1 MGILLGAPV
10 WYGNR
15 PLKKTLEELD
25 KLELDFFE
33 FSLDYP
39 LPECMDA
46 AEKSVLKRLLEEL
59 DLKIGFHSPL
69 DTPIAHPR
77 DEIADACSSVLRR
90 CLEFSVD
97 FLPRLQYYNFHLNP
111 RVPTFK
117 LKDVREGIKIKGLE
131 RCRDL
136 MSMASEFGV
145 VVSVENDL
153 VPFEW
158 SDLIL
163 EALSLF
169 APQLHLT
176 FDVGHA
182 IMAEL
187 IHSGRKKH
195 SGSYQ
200 DYLKRW
206 ITRYGEKI
214 LVVHVHDCSC
224 TGNELQDHLSLGS
237 GDLDFNMV
245 FDLVKSTSCKYLVVE
260 TFWKNKEKIQMD
272 YEAMRRNVEVCRSYL

>member
-1 MGILLGAPV
+1 MGMLLGAPV

-15 PLKKTLEELD
+15 PFRKTLEELE
-25 KLELDFFE
+25 KLGLDFIE

-39 LPECMDA
+39 LPDCMDA
-46 AEKSVLKRLLEEL
+46 AEKRGFKRVLEEL

-69 DTPIAHPR
+69 DTAIAHPR
-77 DEIADACSSVLRR
+77 DEVADACSTVLRA
-90 CLEFSVD
+90 CLAFSAD
-97 FLPRLQYYNFHLNP
+97 FIPRLHYYNFHLNP

-131 RCRDL
+131 RCREL
-136 MSMASEFGV
+136 MHIASELGV
-145 VVSVENDL
+145 VMSVENDL

-163 EALSLF
+163 EALARF
-169 APQLHLT
+169 TPEIQLT

-187 IHSGRKKH
+187 IHSGRKMH

-200 DYLKRW
+200 DYLQRW

-214 LVVHVHDCSC
+214 LVVHVHDCAC
-224 TGNELQDHLSLGS
+224 TGDGMQDHLSLGS
-237 GDLDFNMV
+237 GELDFEMV

-260 TFWKNKEKIQMD
+260 TFWKNKEKIRMD
-272 YEAMRRNVEVCRSYL
+272 YDAMRSNVEVCRSYL

>member
-15 PLKKTLEELD
+15 PLEKTVEELY
-25 KLELDFFE
+25 KLGLDFFE

-39 LPECMDA
+39 LPDCMDDE
-46 AEKSVLKRLLEEL
+46 EKKGFKRLLEAF

-77 DEIADACSSVLRR
+77 GEVADACRTVLRR
-90 CLEFSVD
+90 CIEFSAD
-97 FLPRLQYYNFHLNP
+97 FRPLVHYYNFHLHP

-117 LKDVREGIKIKGLE
+117 LKDVREEITIKGLE
-131 RCRDL
+131 RCKEIT
-136 MSMASEFGV
+136 SIASEFGIA
-145 VVSVENDL
+145 VSVENDL

-163 EALSLF
+163 NALSLL
-169 APQLHLT
+169 APQLYLT

-187 IHSGRKKH
+187 IHLGRKKQA
-195 SGSYQ
+195 GNYQ

-206 ITRYGEKI
+206 IEQCGEKI
-214 LVVHVHDCSC
+214 LVVHVHDCSR
-224 TGNELQDHLSLGS
+224 TGNEMQDHLSLGS
-237 GDLDFNMV
+237 GDLDFEV
-245 FDLVKSTSCKYLVVE
+245 IFDLVKSTGCKYLVIE
-260 TFWKNKEKIQMD
+260 TFWKNKEKMRMD
-272 YEAMRRNVEVCRSYL
+272 YEEVRRNVEMCRSYL